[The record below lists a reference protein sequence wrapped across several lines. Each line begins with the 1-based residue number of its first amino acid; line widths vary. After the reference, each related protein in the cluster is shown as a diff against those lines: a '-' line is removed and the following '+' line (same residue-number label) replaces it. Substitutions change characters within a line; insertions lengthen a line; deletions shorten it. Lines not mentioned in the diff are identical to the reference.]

1 MVLAWTLAQGLSF
14 RVQEPL
20 AQSGRTAPKINPAY
34 NLATPKLCESESTML
49 AKEIKSGAIVTH
61 QGSPCLIES
70 VSVQT
75 PSARG
80 AATLYKYRARNL
92 VTKQKVDITL
102 KGGEGLDEADFSKR
116 LVKLMYT
123 DATQA
128 YFLDQTDF
136 NQYSLELAQ
145 LTEELKFLVPELE
158 DVYALIFQDDC
169 VGLQLPATVE
179 LQVTQCD
186 PGVKGNS
193 ATSRT
198 KPATIETGFVVQVPE
213 YLKEGERIKID
224 TRTGQYLSR
233 A

>member
-1 MVLAWTLAQGLSF
+1 
-14 RVQEPL
+14 
-20 AQSGRTAPKINPAY
+20 
-34 NLATPKLCESESTML
+34 ML
-49 AKEIKSGAIVTH
+49 AKEIKSGTIVTH

-116 LVKLMYT
+116 PVKLMYT
-123 DATQA
+123 DATHA
-128 YFLDQTDF
+128 HLLDQNDF
-136 NQYSLELAQ
+136 NQYSLELEQ
-145 LTEELKFLVPELE
+145 LTEELNFLVPELD
-158 DVYALIFQDDC
+158 DVYALIFQDEC

-193 ATSRT
+193 ATSRS
-198 KPATIETGFVVQVPE
+198 KPATIETGFVVHVPE

>member
-1 MVLAWTLAQGLSF
+1 
-14 RVQEPL
+14 
-20 AQSGRTAPKINPAY
+20 
-34 NLATPKLCESESTML
+34 ML
-49 AKEIKSGAIVTH
+49 AKEIKSGVIVTH

-102 KGGEGLDEADFSKR
+102 KGGEGLEEADFSKR

-145 LTEELKFLVPELE
+145 LTEELKFLIPELE
-158 DVYALIFQDDC
+158 DVYALIFQDEC

-224 TRTGQYLSR
+224 TRTGQFLSR